1 MEECAWSFLGLHD
14 PGVARVSDEGGEVSG
29 SPEKPASTSTDTQ
42 VRVLHMGPASWQPGA
57 LLSCVGPEALLSCVW
72 AAFSS
77 VEIQGIFQGLPQN
90 SQDHGATPVAFHD
103 TSELPGVLRL
113 SAVCGFI

>member
-1 MEECAWSFLGLHD
+1 MCMFLGLHD